1 MSSGAGKVGAAQPGH
16 DILAQD
22 WVKVRAWLLAHP
34 DYLRDD
40 PDLLDELRLK
50 YTAPNV
56 VEFLPAALA
65 RLEAAHAR
73 ELTARQE
80 IEALAKANFKA
91 QAETHSLIID
101 LLESRNNTDLA
112 RRVNQ
117 AAQERFGLAG
127 GLIAAEVPDE
137 SGSAPAG
144 WKTLPEGLVDM
155 LIGGDRQTRLGPC
168 HAARDL
174 FDDVTAPVQS
184 CALIRISLWNEHQ
197 QGMLAFG
204 SADPDGFTADMGPEL
219 VAFLANVVERTAARW
234 PGL

>member
-1 MSSGAGKVGAAQPGH
+1 MSTGPGEAEAVQSVSPELWTELRAQ
-16 DILAQD
+16 ILA
-22 WVKVRAWLLAHP
+22 H
-34 DYLRDD
+34 RDD
-40 PDLLDELRLK
+40 LRGDQTLLDTLGLK
-50 YTAPNV
+50 LTAANV
-56 VEFLPAALA
+56 VEFFPAALA

>member
-1 MSSGAGKVGAAQPGH
+1 VSTGPGEAEAVQSVSPELWTELRAQ
-16 DILAQD
+16 ILA
-22 WVKVRAWLLAHP
+22 H
-34 DYLRDD
+34 RDD
-40 PDLLDELRLK
+40 LRGDQTLLDTLGLK
-50 YTAPNV
+50 LTAANV
-56 VEFLPAALA
+56 VEFFPAALA

>member
-1 MSSGAGKVGAAQPGH
+1 MSTGSGEAEAVDTAKPDVWADLRAQ
-16 DILAQD
+16 I
-22 WVKVRAWLLAHP
+22 VAHR
-34 DYLRDD
+34 DQVRDD
-40 PDLLDELRLK
+40 QGLLDALGVKL
-50 YTAPNV
+50 TAPNV

-80 IEALAKANFKA
+80 IEALAKANFQA

-127 GLIAAEVPDE
+127 GLIAAEVPD
-137 SGSAPAG
+137 SGGAAPAG

-174 FDDVTAPVQS
+174 FEDVTAPVQS
-184 CALIRISLWNEHQ
+184 CALIRISLWSSER

-204 SADPDGFTADMGPEL
+204 SADPNGFTADMGPEL